1 MMKVEIYGAG
11 CPKCKQVEKIIKM
24 AVEEL
29 GIDAEIVK
37 VKDLTEIM
45 AKGVTITPAIGIDGE
60 IVLSGKIPSLEEA
73 KKLLQR

>member
-1 MMKVEIYGAG
+1 MKIEIYGTG
-11 CPKCKQVEKIIKM
+11 CPKCKQVEKLMRI

-37 VKDLTEIM
+37 VKDITEIM
-45 AKGVTITPAIGIDGE
+45 AKGISITPAIGIDGE
-60 IVLSGKIPSLEEA
+60 IVLNGKIPSLEEA